1 MSCPP
6 ILLLVTYVVYLGL
19 ATTASVPLLAP
30 VDWVHEGERLG
41 SAQVVLS
48 GGLPHKDAYLT
59 HGLFPDVIRP
69 LFAFQLFG
77 ESIASDRL
85 LGIFLEPLAYV
96 AAVYYLWHAFP
107 EMWIRYVG
115 MGSFALF
122 PLLLVPRH
130 ILVFLGL
137 AFLTQWIRQQKR
149 SRLFL
154 AGATPGLAFLG
165 STMEQA
171 SFLLA
176 TVLAFPFVWLASVYW
191 SNGPSGS
198 IDAGSIRTPWR
209 NQVLAPLSIGM
220 LVGFVPFVGYLLG
233 STTGDAFLSDLLN
246 RATTDMVVNRDPYPP
261 LSVSNFIW
269 YGVPATYG
277 ASGLLYCWRVLRG
290 DRAWRLILPTLLFGG
305 ASFIYAV
312 HGCCPTYGKLATVA
326 FPFIVLVVQIL
337 YLSTSESTADGSR
350 RAGLLSLNSSSG
362 IFIATVFAALLI
374 LLQSLTQEWT
384 HKQIIPR
391 YLFPLFSLMIIG
403 VALAAMGR
411 VPAFE
416 RRRRFWLTTCPV
428 AALTVSVWL
437 FANAKP
443 QVLAAQLQKPR
454 LVSHLGQLI
463 PLLVKTG
470 GRLSRDRPPYVEDET
485 LKYLEGKARLGQRV
499 VIFAAG
505 AGVYYFLAK
514 ATPPNRFAEVYHAMS
529 DHAAREVIESLIL
542 SRAELLIACGDEGQR
557 VTGWPMNPHL
567 SSYVLGFYRDTEVR
581 LRSQLLGEGCSFSI
595 WTHQEM
601 SQTMARSVSYGGRT

>member
-6 ILLLVTYVVYLGL
+6 ILLLVTYAVYLGL

-41 SAQVVLS
+41 SAQIVLS
-48 GGLPHKDAYLT
+48 GGLPHKDTYLT

-85 LGIFLEPLAYV
+85 LGIVLEPLAYV

-171 SFLLA
+171 SFLLT

-191 SNGPSGS
+191 SNGPSAS
-198 IDAGSIRTPWR
+198 IDAGCIKTPWR
-209 NQVLAPLSIGM
+209 NQVVVPLSIGM
-220 LVGFVPFVGYLLG
+220 VVGLVPFVGYLLG
-233 STTGDAFLSDLLN
+233 SATGDAFLSDLLN
-246 RATTDMVVNRDPYPP
+246 RATTDMVVKRDPYPP

-277 ASGLLYCWRVLRG
+277 ASGLLYCWKVLRG
-290 DRAWRLILPTLLFGG
+290 DHAWRLILPTLLFGG

-326 FPFIVLVVQIL
+326 FPFIVLTVQVL
-337 YLSTSESTADGSR
+337 YLSTGREIRESQSVVGHSIVSLSTAIF
-350 RAGLLSLNSSSG
+350 AATACVGLLLLMYSL
-362 IFIATVFAALLI
+362 LHD
-374 LLQSLTQEWT
+374 WT
-384 HKQIIPR
+384 SKQVVPR
-391 YLFPLFSLMIIG
+391 YLFPLLALVVLGTPLAVLARVSALDRQRRYWVVVCPV
-403 VALAAMGR
+403 VALI
-411 VPAFE
+411 
-416 RRRRFWLTTCPV
+416 
-428 AALTVSVWL
+428 VSVWL

-443 QVLAAQLQKPR
+443 QVLAAQLQKPKLAR
-454 LVSHLGQLI
+454 HLGNLI
-463 PLLVKTG
+463 PLLVDTRS
-470 GRLSRDRPPYVEDET
+470 RLSRNVPPYVEDET
-485 LKYLEGKARLGQRV
+485 LNYLKAKTGMGQRV

-505 AGVYYFLAK
+505 AGVYYFLAG
-514 ATPPNRFAEVYHAMS
+514 ATPPNRFPEVYHAMS
-529 DHAAREVIESLIL
+529 DRAAKEVIESLTV
-542 SRAELLIACGDEGQR
+542 SRSELLIACGDEGR
-557 VTGWPMNPHL
+557 KVTGWPMNPYL
-567 SSYVLGFYRDTEVR
+567 STYILGHYGETEVR
-581 LRSQLLGEGCSFSI
+581 LRSQLLGEGCPFSV
-595 WTHQEM
+595 WTHREVPQ
-601 SQTMARSVSYGGRT
+601 A